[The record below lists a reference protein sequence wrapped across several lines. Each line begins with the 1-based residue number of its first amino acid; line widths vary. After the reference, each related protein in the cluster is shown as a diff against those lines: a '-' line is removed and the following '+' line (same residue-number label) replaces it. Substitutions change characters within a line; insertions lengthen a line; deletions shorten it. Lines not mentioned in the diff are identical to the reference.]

1 MVDSDQV
8 TRRPSVEDTDVH
20 AGASVTL
27 GHLGGEGPGAAG
39 GRHRCA
45 QLSPGSCV
53 AVVGA
58 GRAVDSCQDAGEA
71 GLADAAHTPGQAVLL
86 VFLLLLVPPLVPVP
100 GLLPLVTVSVGDVGL
115 EIPATKVSP
124 PAPVIAVP

>member
-1 MVDSDQV
+1 M
-8 TRRPSVEDTDVH
+8 
-20 AGASVTL
+20 TL
-27 GHLGGEGPGAAG
+27 GHLGGEGPRAAG
-39 GRHRCA
+39 GRHSCA

-71 GLADAAHTPGQAVLL
+71 GLADTAHTPGQAVLL
-86 VFLLLLVPPLVPVP
+86 VLVLLLVPPLVPVP

-115 EIPATKVSP
+115 KVPATKVGP
-124 PAPVIAVP
+124 PASLIAVP